1 MAINRQ
7 DYKCIYNSFSKTQ
20 NKETTN
26 ELGIGSVVRNMVV
39 DLNEENIYNPNFP
52 DYYGTDGSLQNKWCC
67 ATEENISKRL

>member
-26 ELGIGSVVRNMVV
+26 ELGIGSVVKNLVV

-52 DYYGTDGSLQNKWCC
+52 DYYGTDGNLQNK
-67 ATEENISKRL
+67 